1 MSVITWRPVCF
12 LAMLCASQEELCA
25 VQPHVGAGISPTSTS
40 ESAIQATDSCRM
52 FCSGTYSTINTSPS
66 AASNP
71 LLGDSESSTGLEDA
85 TMAQAMLETAGA
97 ASERSLSTQ
106 QASDT
111 TLAAES
117 ESLSEATLESLA
129 SHEQIPDTVADSAAS
144 EAEALLLEEESASS
158 SLGVSGSSSSS
169 SSSHPAGATVVAD
182 SAASEEAALLAESSK
197 DSSAQHTSSSS
208 TGGRSSS
215 SSSKSHPDLEARWS
229 KAPTKYTRDDLLFV
243 MPSSVSR

>member
-1 MSVITWRPVCF
+1 
-12 LAMLCASQEELCA
+12 MLCASQEELCA

-52 FCSGTYSTINTSPS
+52 FCSGTYSTLNTSPS

-71 LLGDSESSTGLEDA
+71 LLGESESSTGLEDA
-85 TMAQAMLETAGA
+85 TMSQAMLETAGA

-158 SLGVSGSSSSS
+158 SLEVSGSSSSSSSS

-197 DSSAQHTSSSS
+197 DSSAQHTFSSS
-208 TGGRSSS
+208 TGGRSS